1 VREIPDAAVNL
12 SAPAGTPAASA
23 AEFAPIWCAHGVKH
37 EWVADQGGYL
47 PMVLEVDEIHSDIPI
62 VSPGAL
68 PVLCQPSTAFDPD
81 EYPLIGP
88 RAVER
93 ALAKVL
99 REHPELR

>member
-1 VREIPDAAVNL
+1 
-12 SAPAGTPAASA
+12 
-23 AEFAPIWCAHGVKH
+23 
-37 EWVADQGGYL
+37 
-47 PMVLEVDEIHSDIPI
+47 MVLEVDEIHSDIPI